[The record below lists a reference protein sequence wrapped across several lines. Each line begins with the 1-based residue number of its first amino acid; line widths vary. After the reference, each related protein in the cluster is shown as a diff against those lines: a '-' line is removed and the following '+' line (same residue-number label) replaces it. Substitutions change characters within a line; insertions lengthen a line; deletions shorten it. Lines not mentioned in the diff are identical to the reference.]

1 VTYELGRGLL
11 LSGAVSPE
19 KLSEALFAV
28 VTQGIPLARALV
40 GLGVIDEA
48 GLEKE
53 LAASFPG
60 PLTRVLPSPDLM
72 ERLPPGLCHRLGAA
86 PVSVDEGTGAVE
98 VAVLDPRD
106 THPAEEIGYHLK
118 RPVRPR
124 RATYGALREALE
136 AYPAGLRALAAPMGA
151 PQGEGPPPRETPLWG
166 TRPPTR
172 PPTRSPAP
180 PGAAALSPESV
191 RGPSSEPG
199 GLFAD
204 GAIALRRRSVS
215 AFTED
220 GQDVRFKT
228 RTWDSADSAEPVSR
242 EEASWDAEPVFELRR
257 LGPPPTV
264 PDPEPVTVRL
274 TREEAAKLPLKK
286 PLPHPTPPP
295 PWPSLP
301 LPPRVPTAPNAP
313 APPYADLGSTLASIR
328 AATDR
333 DAVLGLVQLGA
344 RSVARRVAMLVVR
357 KDSLA
362 GWSCTPEF
370 GDEDALKELK
380 IPLRAPNLLTAILAG
395 GVHLGPLMGVVGA
408 PLLRVMR
415 TASQDVAIAA
425 IRVGDR
431 PAVLIVADE
440 LGDTLLA
447 TKRLD
452 ELARAAGDALLRILR
467 SKRE

>member
-1 VTYELGRGLL
+1 VTFELGRGLL
-11 LSGAVSPE
+11 LSGAVSPD
-19 KLSEALFAV
+19 KLSEALYAV

-40 GLGVIDEA
+40 GLGIIDEA
-48 GLEKE
+48 RLEKE
-53 LAASFPG
+53 LARSFPEA
-60 PLTRVLPSPDLM
+60 LERVVPVPALM
-72 ERLPPGLCHRLGAA
+72 DALPPGLCHRLGAA
-86 PVSVDEGTGAVE
+86 PVSIDEGTGSVE

-106 THPAEEIGYHLK
+106 THAASEVGYHLK
-118 RPVRPR
+118 RPTRSR
-124 RATYGALREALE
+124 RATYSALREALE
-136 AYPAGLRALAAPMGA
+136 GYPAGLRALAAPMGT
-151 PQGEGPPPRETPLWG
+151 PQGADPPPKETPLWG
-166 TRPPTR
+166 T
-172 PPTRSPAP
+172 PAP
-180 PGAAALSPESV
+180 RAES
-191 RGPSSEPG
+191 PG
-199 GLFAD
+199 GAKPFPD
-204 GAIALRRRSVS
+204 GAIALQRTSVS

-220 GQDVRFKT
+220 GQEVRFAT
-228 RTWDSADSAEPVSR
+228 RTWDSADSSAPASR

-274 TREEAAKLPLKK
+274 SSEEAALIPRKK
-286 PLPHPTPPP
+286 PVPVPTPPP

-301 LPPRVPTAPNAP
+301 LPPRVPVAVNAP
-313 APPYADLGSTLASIR
+313 APPYTDLGSTLAGIR

-333 DAVLGLVQLGA
+333 DAVLGLVLLGA
-344 RSVARRVAMLVVR
+344 RTVARRVAMLVVR

-370 GDEDALKELK
+370 GEEAALKELK
-380 IPLRAPNLLTAILAG
+380 IPLRAPNLLTAVLAG
-395 GVHLGPLMGVVGA
+395 GVHLGPLMGTVAA

-431 PAVLIVADE
+431 PAVLVVADE

-452 ELARAAGDALLRILR
+452 ELARAAGDALFRILR